1 MNKFIQVIV
10 LMAMLPVSLYGQN
23 VTDSIAL
30 DSIADYWDKVLELNE
45 VVVIGHRTVLKQS
58 PDRIVYLTKNDTFA
72 RGLNGI
78 EVLDRIP
85 RVSVAGDLVTVA
97 GKSSVRY
104 IVDGRLLEMSDEA
117 IAMQLKNLQAS
128 GIEKIELLT
137 TPPSKYAAGAN
148 VAFISITTR
157 NESLGTRGNAWANG
171 NIRENFN
178 YILGGNLS
186 HTTRK
191 VELSADA
198 SWSDIK
204 GINDLDRTFTF
215 DDHVKTSNRT
225 THFINRTLSIN
236 SLFKYKFTDRLCA
249 GAIVNI
255 STNRLSS
262 DLNDKTTDNDII
274 FSSYNHSPSRPNNSL
289 TVTAF
294 TDWQLDDKGKMLS
307 LTYNYFNRSSKSFSE
322 VTTSNGGTWK
332 VESGTRF
339 HLSQINDKRQTTNEL
354 RSSFHDF
361 RAKRSNNASDEEKLT
376 NEGHN
381 KYSIHSAKIDATLP
395 FKTFRIET
403 GVALTSIG
411 NNTALNVCNYENGEW
426 INDPLQS
433 NRFNYDE
440 NTAAVY
446 ISAEKSFSES
456 FFGKLGL
463 RYECTNVR
471 GLQDI
476 GNERHNNSY
485 GYLFPALSL
494 SWNSQNAGR
503 FSLSYSMGITRPNF
517 ADLNPFRYYTTTSD
531 YVSGNPNLLPSIA
544 HNAEFNYSLKGLYA
558 VLYNSY
564 NHNSISYVT
573 RFNTD
578 GSQQT
583 TPENCFNSN
592 KIGLYVSYNR
602 SLREWWNISI
612 GGEVFNTWAKSKIAD
627 FKDLD
632 QSDWSGKLELNT
644 SFMLNCQKNLI
655 FNVRFSHYFPYN
667 ERMVHY
673 ESMSL
678 IGCELRYMLLDNRL
692 TMTAS
697 VSDPFGWNITRSS
710 AYYKDYIV
718 TSRNNIHSHSVQLR
732 ISFSFGSNKVN
743 NVYRDTKE
751 RESTRSY

>member
-1 MNKFIQVIV
+1 MNKIFQAIV

-23 VTDSIAL
+23 VNDSIAL
-30 DSIADYWDKVLELNE
+30 DSIADYWDKVLELDE
-45 VVVIGHRTVLKQS
+45 VVVVGHRTVLKQS
-58 PDRIVYLTKNDTFA
+58 PDRIIYLTKNDTFA

-85 RVSVAGDLVTVA
+85 RVSVVGDQVTVA

-137 TPPSKYAAGAN
+137 NAPAKYDAGAN
-148 VAFISITTR
+148 IAFISITTR
-157 NESLGTRGNAWANG
+157 NESLGTRGNIWANG
-171 NIRENFN
+171 NIRESFN
-178 YILGGNLS
+178 YMLGGNLS

-191 VELSADA
+191 VELSADV

-204 GINDLDRTFTF
+204 GINELDRTFTF
-215 DDHVKTSNRT
+215 NNYVKTSNRT
-225 THFINRTLSIN
+225 THFTNRTFGIN
-236 SLFKYKFTDRLCA
+236 ALFKYKFTDRLCA
-249 GAIVNI
+249 GIITNF
-255 STNRLSS
+255 STNRLNSELS
-262 DLNDKTTDNDII
+262 DITIDDNVI
-274 FSSYNHSPSRPNNSL
+274 FNSINHSPSRPNNAL
-289 TVTAF
+289 TLTAF
-294 TDWQLDDKGKMLS
+294 TDWRLDDKGKMLS
-307 LTYNYFNRSSKSFSE
+307 FTYNYFNRSSKSFSH
-322 VTTSNGGTWK
+322 VTTSSAN
-332 VESGTRF
+332 
-339 HLSQINDKRQTTNEL
+339 NEI
-354 RSSFHDF
+354 
-361 RAKRSNNASDEEKLT
+361 KLT

-381 KYSIHSAKIDATLP
+381 KYRIHSAKIDATLP
-395 FKTFRIET
+395 FTAFRMET
-403 GVALTSIG
+403 GVAFTSIG
-411 NNTALNVCNYENGEW
+411 NNTALDVCKYDAGGW

-456 FFGKLGL
+456 LFGKLGL
-463 RYECTNVR
+463 RYEYTNVK

-476 GNERHNNSY
+476 GNESHDNSY
-485 GYLFPALSL
+485 GYLFPSLNL

-531 YVSGNPNLLPSIA
+531 YVSGNPDLRPSIA
-544 HNAEFNYSLKGLYA
+544 HNAEISYSYNGLYA

-564 NHNSISYVT
+564 NHNSIGYVT

-578 GSQQT
+578 DSQQT
-583 TPENCFNSN
+583 IPENCFDSN
-592 KIGLYVSYNR
+592 KIGLYASYNR
-602 SLREWWNISI
+602 SLRDWWNINI
-612 GGEVFNTWAKSKIAD
+612 GGEVFNTYAKSKVSD

-644 SFMLNCQKNLI
+644 SFVLNRRQNLI
-655 FNVRFSHYFPYN
+655 FNMRFSHYFPYN
-667 ERMVHY
+667 EHMLHY

-692 TMTAS
+692 TLTAS
-697 VSDPFGWNITRSS
+697 VSDPFGWNVTRST
-710 AYYKDYIV
+710 AHYKDYTV

-732 ISFSFGSNKVN
+732 VIYSFGSNKAN
-743 NVYRDTKE
+743 NVYRDSKE
-751 RESTRSY
+751 HESIRSY